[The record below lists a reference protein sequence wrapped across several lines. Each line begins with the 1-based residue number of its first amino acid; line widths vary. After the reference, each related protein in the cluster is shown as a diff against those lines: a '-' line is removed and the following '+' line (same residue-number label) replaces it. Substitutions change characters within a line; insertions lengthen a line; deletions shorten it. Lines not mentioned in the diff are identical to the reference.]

1 MSRVALY
8 FRIYLSEIKGLS
20 ILKGVIACVL
30 GMMQDICF
38 FMEYGNSGKKEGYGY
53 DKKNLQRIWLYR
65 HTACTS
71 GSCLR

>member
-1 MSRVALY
+1 MALY

-38 FMEYGNSGKKEGYGY
+38 FMEYKRMKTPHSAMFTCNDGFRSEGFLLEVI
-53 DKKNLQRIWLYR
+53 DEE
-65 HTACTS
+65 A
-71 GSCLR
+71 